1 MRAFVMGTAFAIM
14 SATAR
19 AQQPAAQNLPP
30 PKMFTSSSELA
41 ALIAKAKSERKSDQA
56 NFAQPILRL
65 APYTANLEYRV
76 AGLNANAAVHEHE
89 AELFYVVGGSGTLV
103 TGGKMLDEKRVNT
116 ENLQGSG
123 IDGGTRQRVSQGDF
137 LIVPENT
144 PHWFGEID
152 GALILVSF
160 HVPRGGAT
168 AAR

>member
-1 MRAFVMGTAFAIM
+1 MRAVVIGASFAIL
-14 SATAR
+14 SATVW
-19 AQQPAAQNLPP
+19 AQQPVAQNPPLP
-30 PKMFTSSSELA
+30 KLFTSSSEMA

-89 AELFYVVGGSGTLV
+89 AELFYVVDGSGTLV
-103 TGGKMLDEKRVNT
+103 TGGTLRDEKRVNA

-123 IDGGTRQRVSQGDF
+123 IDGGMRQRVSKGDF

-152 GALILVSF
+152 GALVLVSF
-160 HVPRGGAT
+160 HVPRGGTT